1 MPCYL
6 VYATAPTGMRARDAN
21 DALNAYVADGSHGI
35 AVVHDHFTGR
45 PHGGFA
51 IVFPRNKHEP
61 ERPTIQARSKA
72 GRFTAIGLVFALTPV
87 GFDAQM
93 AFTLDR
99 YGHTSLDALRAAEP
113 TDPRYWW
120 QRDPEASEGTAS

>member
-1 MPCYL
+1 MPCCL

-35 AVVHDHFTGR
+35 AVVHDYFTGR

-51 IVFPRNKHEP
+51 IVFPRNKHEL

-72 GRFTAIGLVFALTPV
+72 GRFTAIGSSSRSHRSDSTPKWPSC
-87 GFDAQM
+87 
-93 AFTLDR
+93 